1 VNQVSLFKFKNGTEH
16 WLQMTTVPVRSSEGF
31 IVGSVSV
38 ARDISD
44 LKKTESELRE
54 AIIEAKAASRAKG
67 EFLAA
72 MSHEIRTPI
81 NGIIGAS
88 ELCQETRLDP
98 EQRDYLD
105 TVTQCSST
113 LMSLINDVL
122 DFSKIEAGQLNL
134 EKLNFCPRSLLED
147 IAEEFS
153 PTTRKKG
160 VELVV
165 GYDESLPHFVMGDPT
180 RIKQILYNLIG
191 NAVKFTEVGEIKMK
205 ADLLECDESS
215 AFIRFSV
222 ADTGI
227 GIDASRCEAIFSSF
241 TQADMSTTRKY
252 GGTGLGL
259 SICKE
264 LTELMD
270 GNIHVQS
277 VLGEGSKFW
286 IDVPFARS
294 ERNGAEAI
302 PFNPELAGLRV
313 LVVDDNLTNRDIYQ
327 QMCAGW
333 GYRSSGAKDSLEA
346 LALLEQAVSE
356 NDPYLLILLDQQMP
370 GLSGLDLAGL
380 VRSRPEMSES
390 RIILLSSALGRDEAE
405 RAKRIGICR
414 ALSKPV
420 RRTTLLEVIL
430 ETFEVDGPEARKEPV
445 ISDEEL
451 TTGGLNIL
459 LAEDNEINQKIASRR
474 LEKLGHTVTVAENGL
489 RVLELLK
496 REVFD
501 CILMDIQMPEM
512 DGYQT
517 TRRIRIL
524 ESKEGRSPIHIIAMT
539 AHAMKGDRE
548 RCLKSGMNNYISK
561 PFKAEHLKEV
571 LEAIDN
577 RGIRELETFTVE
589 HEEHAGSFSERI
601 SELDSQ
607 DVEDLMAVA
616 EIFIRTLPDEIARF
630 ERALKSRDYQQ
641 IYFVAHSLKGVTGV
655 FMCDRSVELA
665 GNIELACD
673 RQNLERI
680 DELAEQLLQQ
690 LHVLAAEIEEELQ
703 PQV

>member
-1 VNQVSLFKFKNGTEH
+1 MNQVSLFKFKNGTEH

-302 PFNPELAGLRV
+302 PFN
-313 LVVDDNLTNRDIYQ
+313 
-327 QMCAGW
+327 
-333 GYRSSGAKDSLEA
+333 
-346 LALLEQAVSE
+346 
-356 NDPYLLILLDQQMP
+356 
-370 GLSGLDLAGL
+370 
-380 VRSRPEMSES
+380 
-390 RIILLSSALGRDEAE
+390 
-405 RAKRIGICR
+405 
-414 ALSKPV
+414 
-420 RRTTLLEVIL
+420 
-430 ETFEVDGPEARKEPV
+430 
-445 ISDEEL
+445 
-451 TTGGLNIL
+451 
-459 LAEDNEINQKIASRR
+459 
-474 LEKLGHTVTVAENGL
+474 
-489 RVLELLK
+489 
-496 REVFD
+496 
-501 CILMDIQMPEM
+501 
-512 DGYQT
+512 
-517 TRRIRIL
+517 
-524 ESKEGRSPIHIIAMT
+524 
-539 AHAMKGDRE
+539 
-548 RCLKSGMNNYISK
+548 
-561 PFKAEHLKEV
+561 
-571 LEAIDN
+571 
-577 RGIRELETFTVE
+577 
-589 HEEHAGSFSERI
+589 
-601 SELDSQ
+601 
-607 DVEDLMAVA
+607 
-616 EIFIRTLPDEIARF
+616 
-630 ERALKSRDYQQ
+630 
-641 IYFVAHSLKGVTGV
+641 
-655 FMCDRSVELA
+655 
-665 GNIELACD
+665 
-673 RQNLERI
+673 
-680 DELAEQLLQQ
+680 
-690 LHVLAAEIEEELQ
+690 
-703 PQV
+703 